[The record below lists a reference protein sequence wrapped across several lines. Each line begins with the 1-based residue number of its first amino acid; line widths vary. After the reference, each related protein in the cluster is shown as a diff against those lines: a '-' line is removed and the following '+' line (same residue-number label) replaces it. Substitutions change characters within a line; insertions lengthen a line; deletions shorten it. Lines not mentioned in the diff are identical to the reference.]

1 MEELKKW
8 TEILLTK
15 VKQYYG
21 SRETIGDSI
30 VIGVIILIMTYL
42 PSTYNMIPRPDW
54 RVLFVLAL
62 LGICL
67 GLLLYFIRRLL
78 KRHKIQ
84 KFEKENWI
92 HLLERILILCI
103 VLTVVVILQVKILYP
118 SFSGI
123 AVIQL
128 SGKETL
134 IIWIVQS
141 IFFALYSQA
150 LVSACFGIENSIKEW
165 LSRLVSTYYK
175 SFLPLVLLSFLTTAG
190 IQAISN
196 ITETIARCLS
206 VILTTFLWIT
216 VIVIQE
222 RSINEN

>member
-21 SRETIGDSI
+21 SRETMGDSI
-30 VIGVIILIMTYL
+30 IIGVIILIMTYL

-92 HLLERILILCI
+92 HLLERILIL
-103 VLTVVVILQVKILYP
+103 
-118 SFSGI
+118 
-123 AVIQL
+123 
-128 SGKETL
+128 
-134 IIWIVQS
+134 
-141 IFFALYSQA
+141 
-150 LVSACFGIENSIKEW
+150 
-165 LSRLVSTYYK
+165 
-175 SFLPLVLLSFLTTAG
+175 
-190 IQAISN
+190 
-196 ITETIARCLS
+196 
-206 VILTTFLWIT
+206 
-216 VIVIQE
+216 
-222 RSINEN
+222 

>member
-8 TEILLTK
+8 AGILSTK

-21 SRETIGDSI
+21 SRETMGDGI
-30 VIGVIILIMTYL
+30 IIGVIILIMTYL
-42 PSTYNMIPRPDW
+42 PSTYNMIPQPDW
-54 RVLFVLAL
+54 RVLFVFGL

-67 GLLLYFIRRLL
+67 GLLLYFIKRLL

-84 KFEKENWI
+84 KIEKENWI
-92 HLLERILILCI
+92 HLFARILILCI

-141 IFFALYSQA
+141 IFFAFYSQA
-150 LVSACFGIENSIKEW
+150 LISACFGIENSIKEW
-165 LSRLVSTYYK
+165 LRRLLATYYK
-175 SFLPLVLLSFLTTAG
+175 SFLPLVLLSFLITAG

-196 ITETIARCLS
+196 ITETIARGLS

-216 VIVIQE
+216 VIAMQE
-222 RSINEN
+222 RNINEN